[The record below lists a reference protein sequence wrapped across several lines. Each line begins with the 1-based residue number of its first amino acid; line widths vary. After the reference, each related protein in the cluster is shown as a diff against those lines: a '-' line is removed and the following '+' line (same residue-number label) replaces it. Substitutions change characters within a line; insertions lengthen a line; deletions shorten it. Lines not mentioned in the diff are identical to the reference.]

1 MNTINLTPTWEG
13 LVPAFIALIENG
25 TPEGRAMAIKEI
37 TRMAQIADQAVAAS
51 NADKGAKA

>member
-1 MNTINLTPTWEG
+1 MNTINLTPTWER

-25 TPEGRAMAIKEI
+25 TPEVRAMAIKEI

-51 NADKGAKA
+51 KANTGAEA